1 MLLLPA
7 YMASV
12 PLRSTPESEKSKAAE
27 LSAVK
32 SVSSAVTVSSVLDP
46 FHLSQMHPASE
57 SFLSLSLD
65 TLLHSL

>member
-7 YMASV
+7 YMAFVS
-12 PLRSTPESEKSKAAE
+12 LSSTTESERSKTAQ

-32 SVSSAVTVSSVLDP
+32 SMSTTITASCILDP

-57 SFLSLSLD
+57 SFLNPSLD
-65 TLLHSL
+65 ILLHSP